1 MLCQLH
7 DIVLCTIELIPLWL
21 HNGRTFSLEDHRL
34 AKPDFRR
41 RKIKFHIRSNQT
53 ITSLKMCITSRQER
67 DRNLAARDDSA
78 GPTNKQ
84 TILSPSSLRHV
95 RHNLPIFSLSIS
107 FVTINIFMLW
117 QLTSKVDWR
126 KFFATHRLGFCF
138 DVYKLRN
145 SRCHWWSR
153 SIIIKQNL

>member
-1 MLCQLH
+1 MKKDEKSDVILTLGKILKEELIYTRYSGILPLKQLVLMPCQLH
-7 DIVLCTIELIPLWL
+7 DIVLCIIELIPLWL
-21 HNGRTFSLEDHRL
+21 HNCRTFSLEDHRL

-41 RKIKFHIRSNQT
+41 RKIKFQIRTNQT
-53 ITSLKMCITSRQER
+53 IASLKMCITSRQER

-107 FVTINIFMLW
+107 FVTINIFML
-117 QLTSKVDWR
+117 
-126 KFFATHRLGFCF
+126 
-138 DVYKLRN
+138 
-145 SRCHWWSR
+145 
-153 SIIIKQNL
+153 